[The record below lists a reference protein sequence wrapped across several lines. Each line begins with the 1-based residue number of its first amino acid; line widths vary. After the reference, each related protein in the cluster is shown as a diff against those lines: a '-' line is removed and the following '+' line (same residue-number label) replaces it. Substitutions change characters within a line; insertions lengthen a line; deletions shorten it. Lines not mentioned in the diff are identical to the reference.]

1 MPQKTEVLDLYRCK
15 KDFVPRRY
23 SVEGSRRCV
32 IGEQTVICSCQHRL
46 CPAVLIPQV
55 PRFFAIQ
62 KLWPLTRGAS
72 PVRGI
77 TCSIAVAGL
86 QPEYTDI
93 PRWEWKN
100 AALELP
106 QARRRYKDMWTRM
119 D

>member
-1 MPQKTEVLDLYRCK
+1 MPQKTGVLDFYRLK
-15 KDFVPRRY
+15 KDFVQWRY

-32 IGEQTVICSCQHRL
+32 IGEKTVICSCQHRL
-46 CPAVLIPQV
+46 CPAALIPQV
-55 PRFFAIQ
+55 PLFFAIQ
-62 KLWPLTRGAS
+62 KLGPLTRGVS

-86 QPEYTDI
+86 QSEYTDI

-106 QARRRYKDMWTRM
+106 QALRHYKDTWT
-119 D
+119 